1 MPLCRRDNR
10 GESELTLSGTAALKY
25 AVSKAQVWSYPR
37 DAIYDFVRKGANIS
51 EQPFSRA
58 EVVRVASLLEGRRL
72 KGDDPVAR
80 IARHDVEEVSRE
92 LGDVDP
98 SYDPD
103 HLLGLTGDVN
113 AFLEGELDAKALR
126 PLKLSIVERYPHPY
140 EKATAAAW
148 SLSEFESQLLGMPE
162 GVYLRRDQIFPV
174 SAECILG
181 HEYGHAVILDMPN
194 YVPWFDE
201 GLADVLGYAYYSSRF
216 GKVEDLRTWFNYRAE
231 IKQYGR
237 WYEEYDRLVAALLL
251 ACGLEGVKALVRL
264 KRYEPRRVKWTRLT
278 NALKA
283 NPGFEEVRSCVEG
296 EFPEQSPP
304 PALYAA
310 ISRLIGSSTR
320 VYAISPEAY
329 AVILN
334 LMEGRGTKENEV
346 AFRGVRR
353 ALRKRVEK
361 ELFEHNLVY
370 RHDKKMGIFGG
381 DVLGSEELFASN
393 LVRAEVK
400 ASSLRNRL

>member
-1 MPLCRRDNR
+1 MPLRRRDNR
-10 GESELTLSGTAALKY
+10 GESKLTLSGTAALKY
-25 AVSKAQVWSYPR
+25 AVSKAPVWSYPR
-37 DAIYDFVRKGANIS
+37 DAIYDFVRKGAKIT
-51 EQPFSRA
+51 EEPFSSA
-58 EVVRVASLLEGRRL
+58 AVDRVASLLDGRRL
-72 KGDDPVAR
+72 KGDAPVVR
-80 IARHDVEEVSRE
+80 IARHDLQEVHRAIGE
-92 LGDVDP
+92 VDL

-103 HLLGLTGDVN
+103 HLLGLTEDVN
-113 AFLEGELDAKALR
+113 AFLEGELDAKALK
-126 PLKLSIVERYPHPY
+126 PLKLSIVDRYPHPY

-201 GLADVLGYAYYSSRF
+201 GLADHLGYAYYSSRF

-251 ACGLEGVKALVRL
+251 ACGMEGVKTLVRL
-264 KRYEPRRVKWTRLT
+264 KRHDPRKVKWTRLT

-283 NPGFEEVRSCVEG
+283 NPSYEEVRACVEG
-296 EFPEQSPP
+296 EFPEPAPLPP
-304 PALYAA
+304 LYAA
-310 ISRLIGSSTR
+310 ISRLAGSSAR
-320 VYAISPEAY
+320 VYALSPEAY

-334 LMEGRGTKENEV
+334 LMEGRGTKENGV
-346 AFRGVRR
+346 AFRGIPR
-353 ALRKRVEK
+353 ALRPPAEK
-361 ELFEHNLVY
+361 ELFDHNLVY
-370 RHDKKMGIFGG
+370 RHDRTLGIFGG

-393 LVRAEVK
+393 LVRAEVRS
-400 ASSLRNRL
+400 ASLRRLM

>member
-1 MPLCRRDNR
+1 VSLRRRDNR

-25 AVSKAQVWSYPR
+25 AVSKAPVWSYPR
-37 DAIYDFVRKGANIS
+37 DAIYDFVRKGAKITE
-51 EQPFSRA
+51 EQFSGA
-58 EVVRVASLLEGRRL
+58 DIGRVTSLLERRRL
-72 KGDDPVAR
+72 EGDAPVAR
-80 IARHDVEEVSRE
+80 IARHDVEEVCRA

-98 SYDPD
+98 NYDPD
-103 HLLGLTGDVN
+103 HLLGLTTDVN

-140 EKATAAAW
+140 EKAKAAAW
-148 SLSEFESQLLGMPE
+148 SLSEFESRLLGMPE

-237 WYEEYDRLVAALLL
+237 WYEEYDRLVAALVL
-251 ACGLEGVKALVRL
+251 ACGMEGVKALVRL

-278 NALKA
+278 NALKTS
-283 NPGFEEVRSCVEG
+283 PSYEEVRACVEG
-296 EFPEQSPP
+296 EFPERAPP

-310 ISRLIGSSTR
+310 ISRFIGSSAR
-320 VYAISPEAY
+320 AYALSPEAY

-334 LMEGRGTKENEV
+334 LMEVKGVKENGV
-346 AFRGVRR
+346 AFRGVPGG
-353 ALRKRVEK
+353 LRSSAEK
-361 ELFEHNLVY
+361 ELFDHNLVY
-370 RHDKKMGIFGG
+370 RHGKTLGIFGG

-393 LVRAEVK
+393 LVRAGIK
-400 ASSLRNRL
+400 TASLRRLL